1 VGQIGLTNALF
12 DSEITL
18 RIAIKPEIRSPNT
31 FSNYCSNTWL
41 LGFQL
46 KIKKVL
52 ESQLKTKKDGY
63 QTELA

>member
-41 LGFQL
+41 LGVSVKNQ
-46 KIKKVL
+46 
-52 ESQLKTKKDGY
+52 ESFWDLS
-63 QTELA
+63 